1 MSDTP
6 PTPTEIMSAGR
17 YYMMKHFPFF
27 AYLLFNLEV
36 IELTDKT
43 NPWKLQTAAVD
54 GKHFWYNPKFIEEI
68 YQEGLKESKQI
79 ANQKVAF
86 LCAHEVM
93 HCALGHL
100 GRRIDRDP
108 KIWNMACD
116 YAINSMLVD
125 AGISMPKVG
134 LYDSKYKGLSSEVI
148 YDDLIKNPNKTK
160 DKRTLDSHNGDND
173 FPGQNG
179 DGQNGDQDGDGEDN
193 GPGSELSAEELKDL
207 KDQWDEN
214 MVRAAQSVEAGQIP
228 AGFDRLI
235 KQITEPKVVWNEYLT
250 QVVHSLVRND
260 YTWRIPNKRVFAN
273 GITMPSLDY
282 DDEIEIAI
290 AMDMSGSIG
299 QDDAS
304 CFLGEIKSIM
314 DQFSGYKIHIAC
326 FDTQLYNPATFT
338 DENDLEDYIPKG
350 GGGTDFM
357 CWWDWAAKQE
367 WYDTVGTVIFFTD
380 GYPNGTWGP
389 GVEKS
394 PNTVWLVKGSEQVAP
409 YGTTIIYE
417 KL

>member
-1 MSDTP
+1 MSNT
-6 PTPTEIMSAGR
+6 PTPQEIMTAGR
-17 YYMMKHFPFF
+17 FFMMQHFPFF
-27 AYLLFNLEV
+27 AYLLFNREV
-36 IELTDKT
+36 IELTDET

-54 GKHFWYNPKFIEEI
+54 GKRFWYNPKFIEEI

-116 YAINSMLVD
+116 YAINGMIVN
-125 AGISMPKVG
+125 AGMSMPKVG
-134 LYDSKYKGLSSEVI
+134 LYDKKYDGWSSEVI
-148 YDDLIKNPNKTK
+148 YDDLIKNPDKTK
-160 DKRTLDSHNGDND
+160 GKRTLDSHNGDDD
-173 FPGQNG
+173 FPGQG
-179 DGQNGDQDGDGEDN
+179 GDGDGE
-193 GPGSELSAEELKDL
+193 PGDGEGQPGDGLTAEEIKDL

-214 MVRAAQSVEAGQIP
+214 MVRAAQSVQAGQLP
-228 AGFDRLI
+228 AGFERLI
-235 KQITEPKVVWNEYLT
+235 KKITEPKVRWDEYINMVM
-250 QVVHSLVRND
+250 QSFVRSD
-260 YTWRIPNKRVFAN
+260 YTWRVPNKRVFAN

-282 DDEIEIAI
+282 DDQIEVAI

-299 QDDAS
+299 EEDAS

-326 FDTQLYNPATFT
+326 FDTRIYNPATFT
-338 DENDLEDYIPKG
+338 SEGDLEEYVPKG
-350 GGGTDFM
+350 GGGTDFL
-357 CWWDWAAKQE
+357 CWWNWAEKQDWYE
-367 WYDTVGTVIFFTD
+367 TVSTVIFFTD
-380 GYPNGTWGP
+380 GYPCGSWGP

-409 YGTTIIYE
+409 YGTTILYE
-417 KL
+417 KINR